1 MSNILLSARN
11 LCAFYGAT
19 RVLHGL
25 DFDIERG
32 GVTAFLGANG
42 AGKTSTLRALS
53 GMIEMTGDV
62 SFAGQRL
69 RGSSTEKLAWLGI
82 AHVPEG
88 RGTFSRMTT
97 EENLQLGAMTRG
109 NRANIS
115 ADISRVY
122 GYFPKLRE
130 RARQQ
135 AGTMSGGEQQ
145 MLAIGRALMMRPRL
159 MLLDEPSFGLA
170 PIIVEEVYAILRK
183 LNEDDGV
190 SMLLV
195 EQNATAALALAHHA
209 YLIETGEIVLG
220 GTAQEIGRDENVR
233 RAYLGY

>member
-19 RVLHGL
+19 RVLHDL
-25 DFDIERG
+25 NFDIEQG
-32 GVTAFLGANG
+32 GVTALLGANG

-62 SFAGQRL
+62 SFAGQPL
-69 RGSSTEKLAWLGI
+69 GGNSTETLARLGI

-88 RGTFSRMTT
+88 RGTFSRMTI
-97 EENLQLGAMTRG
+97 EENLQLGAMARRD
-109 NRANIS
+109 RAGIAS
-115 ADISRVY
+115 DISRVY

-170 PIIVEEVYAILRK
+170 PLIVEEVYAILRK

-195 EQNATAALALAHHA
+195 EQNATAALALAHNA
-209 YLIETGEIVLG
+209 YLIETGEIVLA
-220 GTAQEIGRDENVR
+220 GTAHEIGRDENVR